1 MKQCTDLNDIYNAT
15 KRVFLSFSTPYCVP
29 CKELHPH
36 VLRLEKDHPEI
47 EFLKVDATKSM
58 DIARALRVMSV
69 PTILLMENGQIVNRK
84 TSPAHDS
91 LEEFLTEEG

>member
-1 MKQCTDLNDIYNAT
+1 MNPITDLDQIYNT
-15 KRVFLSFSTPYCVP
+15 KGKLFLSFSTTYCVP

-36 VLRLEKDHPEI
+36 LLQFEKAHPEI
-47 EFLKVDATKSM
+47 TFSKVDPAKSM

-69 PTILLMENGQIVNRK
+69 PTIMLLEDGRVVNRK

-91 LEEFLTEEG
+91 LEEFLIGEV